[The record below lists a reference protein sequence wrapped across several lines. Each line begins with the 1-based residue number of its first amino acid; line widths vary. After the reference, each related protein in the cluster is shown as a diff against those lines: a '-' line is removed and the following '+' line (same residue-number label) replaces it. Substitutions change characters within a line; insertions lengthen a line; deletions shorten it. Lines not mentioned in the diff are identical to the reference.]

1 MKYKLFHRQRITF
14 TPIYDWKPLKNG
26 NLFMKNLIGNWS
38 VAGAYTYH
46 SPEFATVQSNTDS
59 NLNNDSAGDR
69 TIINP
74 AGSFHLGRGVTAYN
88 AQGQKVAAG
97 SAAAIACVVNNPCA
111 RFIILLLVAVLGAAQ
126 PQPNLAAQRTAMKKL
141 EFLVGKW
148 SGEVSV
154 IRGPGDPLKL
164 EQTENVQWKL
174 GGLVLLVEGSGR
186 GTDGQTAYQALA
198 TISFDEATNTYRFRA
213 FHDGHYLDTELKVA
227 PSGFAW
233 GFSGGPMT
241 IANTMTFSEKGEW
254 VETTD
259 VIMGSA
265 APQRTVEMRLRRQ

>member
-1 MKYKLFHRQRITF
+1 MKYEFFHRQRITF
-14 TPIYDWKPLKNG
+14 TPIDDWKPFKNG

-97 SAAAIACVVNNPCA
+97 SAAAIACVVNNPSA

-126 PQPNLAAQRTAMKKL
+126 PDVARS
-141 EFLVGKW
+141 F
-148 SGEVSV
+148 S
-154 IRGPGDPLKL
+154 
-164 EQTENVQWKL
+164 
-174 GGLVLLVEGSGR
+174 
-186 GTDGQTAYQALA
+186 ALR
-198 TISFDEATNTYRFRA
+198 EY
-213 FHDGHYLDTELKVA
+213 
-227 PSGFAW
+227 
-233 GFSGGPMT
+233 
-241 IANTMTFSEKGEW
+241 
-254 VETTD
+254 
-259 VIMGSA
+259 
-265 APQRTVEMRLRRQ
+265 